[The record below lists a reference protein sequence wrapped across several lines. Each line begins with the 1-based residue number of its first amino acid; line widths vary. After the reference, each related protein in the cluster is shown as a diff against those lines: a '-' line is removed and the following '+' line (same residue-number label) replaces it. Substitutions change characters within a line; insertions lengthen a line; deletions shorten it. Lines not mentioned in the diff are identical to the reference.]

1 MYSINFSRHKLMNKF
16 THFGIFPVW
25 DYLSFWKLKILLNA
39 NVTWK
44 SEGFLFNTKWAIF
57 QLYHGEHI
65 FDVMM
70 MMSALYYTNMLS
82 WIFIVL
88 AFWNT
93 TPILLHSRHIIQTPS
108 QPVFALNP

>member
-1 MYSINFSRHKLMNKF
+1 MLLEKVRDFYLTPSEQFFSYIMTSIS
-16 THFGIFPVW
+16 
-25 DYLSFWKLKILLNA
+25 Y
-39 NVTWK
+39 
-44 SEGFLFNTKWAIF
+44 
-57 QLYHGEHI
+57 I